1 MEVIEKPGEFY
12 LGREYDL
19 AAGKVLPQPLFY
31 DSEDLTTHAV
41 CVGMTGSGK
50 TGLCVSLLEEA
61 ALNGIPAIAIDPK
74 GDLGNLLLAF
84 PELRPADFRPWIDE
98 SVAARKGITPEELAE
113 QTAEQ
118 WRSGLAEW
126 GEDGKRIERYT
137 KAVDRVVYTPGSSAG
152 LPLTILKS
160 FAAPPREIVDDGDA
174 LRDRVDGAASA
185 VLGLLGIT
193 VDPVNSREQILL
205 AKIFEEAW
213 RKGESL
219 DLAALIHE
227 IQQPSFNRVGVVD
240 LDSFFPASARH
251 ELGMKLNNLL
261 ASPTFAAWL
270 EGEPLDVQ
278 RLLWTAEGKP
288 RLSILSIAHLGDAE
302 RMFFVTM
309 LLNEVIAW
317 MRTQPGTGSLRA
329 ILYMDEVFGY
339 FPPVANLP
347 SKRPMITLLKQ
358 ARAYGLGCV
367 LATQNPVDLDYKG
380 LSNAGTWFLG
390 RLQTERDKRRVV
402 EGLEGA
408 SAEAGAAF
416 DRAGIEATLSA
427 LDKRVFLMNNV
438 HASTPKVFHS
448 RWAMSY
454 LSGPLTR
461 AQLAKLMAERK
472 GPTNVNTREGEAPAE
487 PSAPQRPTEP
497 RRDPRPEAGAAVPPR
512 VSAASSRPAVTAEI
526 TQRYWPIDTES
537 APKNGE
543 RLCYR
548 PALLGVGRLHFVKA
562 ADEIDVWQ
570 EITAMQPVHGELPKP
585 PWNSALLFER
595 RPHLEEGAAADATYG
610 DLPGELAQAKNYR
623 RWDNDLVDHL
633 YQGQRLTIWRC
644 TELDERSTPGESED
658 DFRTRAAES
667 AKRQRVDRRDRVLQ
681 KYAVRIKRQEDQVA
695 RFKAKAAEQKS
706 QFWVRI
712 LETIGRIAEWVMM
725 LLAGRRSRKSLST
738 SAGAA
743 MRERSQQSRAED
755 QLAAAQA
762 ELDKLHADE
771 QAELDSLDA
780 DLDAD
785 RLKLEKIEV
794 PPRKS
799 DIAVDEVMLVWAPW
813 WIVEASGAARPA
825 Y

>member
-19 AAGKVLPQPLFY
+19 AAGKVLPLPLLY

-98 SVAARKGITPEELAE
+98 SVAARKGITPEQLAE

-126 GEDGKRIERYT
+126 GEDGKRIERFT

-205 AKIFEEAW
+205 AKIFDEAW

-219 DLAALIHE
+219 DVEALIHE
-227 IQQPSFNRVGVVD
+227 IQQPSFSKVGIIP
-240 LDSFFPASARH
+240 LDSFFPANARS
-251 ELGMKLNNLL
+251 ELALKLNNLL

-317 MRTQPGTGSLRA
+317 MRAQPGTGSLRA

-339 FPPVANLP
+339 FPPVANPP

-438 HASTPKVFHS
+438 HASTPKVFHT

-461 AQLAKLMAERK
+461 SQLGTLMAERK
-472 GPTNVNTREGEAPAE
+472 AANTSAREGEAPAE
-487 PSAPQRPTEP
+487 PSASQRPSDP
-497 RRDPRPEAGAAVPPR
+497 RRDPRPEAGATIHV
-512 VSAASSRPAVTAEI
+512 ASSRPAVTAEI
-526 TQRYWPIDTES
+526 TQRYWPVDAES

-585 PWNSALLFER
+585 PWNSALLFDR
-595 RPHLEEGAAADATYG
+595 KPLLEEMAAADATYG

-633 YQGQRLTIWRC
+633 YQGQRFTIWRC
-644 TELDERSTPGESED
+644 EALDERSKPGESEE
-658 DFRTRAAES
+658 DFRARAAES
-667 AKRQRVDRRDRVLQ
+667 AKRQRVDRRDKVLQ

-695 RFKAKAAEQKS
+695 RAKAKAAEQKS

-712 LETIGRIAEWVMM
+712 LDTIGRIAEWVIM

-743 MRERSQQSRAED
+743 MRERGQQTRAED

-771 QAELDSLDA
+771 QAELDALDA
-780 DLDAD
+780 DLQAD
-785 RLKLEKIEV
+785 RIKLEKIEV

-799 DIAVDEVMLVWAPW
+799 DISVDEVMLVWAPW

>member
-19 AAGKVLPQPLFY
+19 AAGKVLPLPLLY

-84 PELRPADFRPWIDE
+84 PELRPTDFRPWIDE
-98 SVAARKGITPEELAE
+98 SVAARKGITPDQLAE

-126 GEDGKRIERYT
+126 GEDGNRIERFT

-240 LDSFFPASARH
+240 LDSFFPPSARH

-261 ASPTFAAWL
+261 ASPTFATWL

-288 RLSILSIAHLGDAE
+288 RLSILSIAHLGDPE

-309 LLNEVIAW
+309 LLNEVISW
-317 MRTQPGTGSLRA
+317 MRTQRGTGSLRA

-339 FPPVANLP
+339 FPPVANPP
-347 SKRPMITLLKQ
+347 SKRPMLTLLKQ

-438 HASTPKVFHS
+438 HASAPKVFHS

-454 LSGPLTR
+454 LCGPLTR
-461 AQLAKLMAERK
+461 GQLAKLMAERK
-472 GPTNVNTREGEAPAE
+472 GAASANAREGEAPAD
-487 PSAPQRPTEP
+487 PSAPQWP
-497 RRDPRPEAGAAVPPR
+497 RDPQRDPRPEARATIHAAL
-512 VSAASSRPAVTAEI
+512 SRPAVTAEI
-526 TQRYWPIDTES
+526 TQRYWPVDAES
-537 APKNGE
+537 APKDGE

-562 ADEIDVWQ
+562 ADVDVWQ

-585 PWNSALLFER
+585 PWNSALLFDR
-595 RPHLEEGAAADATYG
+595 KPLLEETGAADATYG

-623 RWDNDLVDHL
+623 RWDNDLADHL
-633 YQGQRLTIWRC
+633 YQGQRLTVWRC
-644 TELDERSTPGESED
+644 EELDERSKPGESEEG
-658 DFRTRAAES
+658 FRARAAES
-667 AKRQRVDRRDRVLQ
+667 AKRQRVDRRDKVMQ

-695 RFKAKAAEQKS
+695 RAKARAAEQKS

-771 QAELDSLDA
+771 QAELHALDA

>member
-1 MEVIEKPGEFY
+1 MEVTEKPGEFY

-19 AAGKVLPQPLFY
+19 AAGKVLPAPLLY

-50 TGLCVSLLEEA
+50 TGLCISLLEEA

-84 PELRPADFRPWIDE
+84 PELRPTDFRPWIDE
-98 SVAARKGITPEELAE
+98 TVAARKGITPDQLAE

-118 WRSGLAEW
+118 WRQGLAEW
-126 GEDGKRIERYT
+126 GEDGERIRRYT
-137 KAVDRVVYTPGSSAG
+137 QAVNRAVYTPGSSAG

-185 VLGLLGIT
+185 LLGLLGIE

-213 RKGESL
+213 SKGKGL

-227 IQQPSFNRVGVVD
+227 IQQPAFNRVGVVD
-240 LDSFFPASARH
+240 LDSFYPASARH

-261 ASPTFAAWL
+261 ASPTLAAWL

-288 RLSILSIAHLGDAE
+288 RLSILSIAHLGEAE

-309 LLNEVIAW
+309 LLNEVVAW

-339 FPPVANLP
+339 FPPVANPP
-347 SKRPMITLLKQ
+347 SKRPMLTLLKQ

-390 RLQTERDKRRVV
+390 RLQTERDKRRVIK
-402 EGLEGA
+402 GLEGA
-408 SAEAGAAF
+408 SAEAGATF

-438 HASTPKVFHS
+438 HAAAPRVFHS

-461 AQLAKLMAERK
+461 GQLGMLMADRK
-472 GPTNVNTREGEAPAE
+472 SEAAANTREGEAPAE
-487 PSAPQRPTEP
+487 PIAPQRPVNSQ
-497 RRDPRPEAGAAVPPR
+497 RDPRPEAGATT
-512 VSAASSRPAVTAEI
+512 RPAVTAEI
-526 TQRYWPIDTES
+526 TQRYWPVDAES
-537 APKNGE
+537 APQDGE
-543 RLCYR
+543 QLCYR

-585 PWNSALLFER
+585 PWSSAMLFER
-595 RPHLEEGAAADATYG
+595 KPLLVETPAADAAYG

-623 RWDNDLVDHL
+623 RWDNDLAAHL
-633 YQGQRLTIWRC
+633 HQGQRLTIWRC
-644 TELDERSTPGESED
+644 LELDERSAPGESEE
-658 DFRTRAAES
+658 DFRLRAAES
-667 AKRQRVDRRDRVLQ
+667 AKRQRDDRRDKVLQ
-681 KYAVRIKRQEDQVA
+681 KYAMRTKRQEDQVA
-695 RFKAKAAEQKS
+695 RAEAKVAEQKS

-712 LETIGRIAEWVMM
+712 LQTIGRIFESVMM
-725 LLAGRRSRKSLST
+725 LLAGRRSRKQIST
-738 SAGAA
+738 TAGAA
-743 MRERSQQSRAED
+743 MRERSQQSSAEAR
-755 QLAAAQA
+755 LATAQA
-762 ELDKLHADE
+762 ELDKLHAAE
-771 QAELDSLDA
+771 HAELDQLDA
-780 DLDAD
+780 DLHAD

-799 DIAVDEVMLVWAPW
+799 DIAVDEVLLVWVPW
-813 WIVEASGAARPA
+813 WVSDTGSAARPA